1 MDIST
6 GIPCKGVAAGR
17 LKDICPSRLFLS
29 ACSWGPILSSN
40 MTMFLG
46 SPFINSPFI
55 LVHGRVV
62 PAGIKGA
69 IPPVVRATPI
79 GHRVVG
85 LISTWGF
92 IAMKRLAP
100 AAIRSLSSST
110 VTVARGALVV
120 MPVGQ
125 EATLQCGR

>member
-1 MDIST
+1 M
-6 GIPCKGVAAGR
+6 
-17 LKDICPSRLFLS
+17 
-29 ACSWGPILSSN
+29 
-40 MTMFLG
+40 
-46 SPFINSPFI
+46 
-55 LVHGRVV
+55 HGRVV

-110 VTVARGALVV
+110 VTVARGSACCNACWTRGYLAVRPVRTAVV
-120 MPVGQ
+120 
-125 EATLQCGR
+125 TLLRGICN